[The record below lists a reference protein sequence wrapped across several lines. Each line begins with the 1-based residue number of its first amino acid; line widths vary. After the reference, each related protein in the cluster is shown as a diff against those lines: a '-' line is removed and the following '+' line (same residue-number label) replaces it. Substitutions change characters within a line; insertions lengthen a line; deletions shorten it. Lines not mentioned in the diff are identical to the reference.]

1 MTTHRTV
8 NLSDHENAVAQY
20 YDDATS
26 WFYVGGW
33 NPDHIHFGL
42 FEPGE
47 CPKPGDN
54 LPESVGLA
62 RAVRRMID
70 VIVAP
75 AGIRPDHRIVDAGC
89 GSGGTAIHLARR
101 HECTVSGVNISREQ
115 LRLAE
120 KNARDAGLDDRVSF
134 AYADCSQHLPFPDD
148 STDLIVNIESACH
161 YSDRSRFLQEVRR
174 ILKPGGRIAASD
186 WMARDGLQPG
196 QREKH
201 IEPLCV
207 AWTLHSLESRST
219 YAERLRDAGL
229 AVVQIKGFDGKDA
242 DNISILEY
250 SYQQLTMSGAGR
262 MDRDSHRTLLE
273 QFRTLSI
280 AWREGYFEL
289 GRYYAEKP
297 TDSYRKF

>member
-8 NLSDHENAVAQY
+8 NPSDHENAVAQY

-47 CPKPGDN
+47 CPKPGEN
-54 LPESVGLA
+54 LPESVGLV
-62 RAVRRMID
+62 RAVERMID

-75 AGIRPDHRIVDAGC
+75 AGIRSDHRVVDAGC
-89 GSGGTAIHLARR
+89 GTGGTAIHLARK
-101 HECTVSGVNISREQ
+101 HGCTVSGVNISGEQ
-115 LRLAE
+115 LELAE
-120 KNARDAGLDDRVSF
+120 KKARDAGLDDRVSF

-148 STDLIVNIESACH
+148 STDLVVNIESACH

-174 ILKPGGRIAASD
+174 ILKPGGRIAATD

-207 AWTLHSLESRST
+207 AWTIHSLESRST
-219 YAERLRDAGL
+219 YAQRLRDAGL
-229 AVVQIKGFDGKDA
+229 TVVEIEGFGGKDA

-250 SYQQLTMSGAGR
+250 SYQQLARFGAGG
-262 MDRDSHRTLLE
+262 MNRDSHRTLME
-273 QFRTLSI
+273 QFRTLSM

-297 TDSYRKF
+297 TDS